1 MSIEGQ
7 LVKKSMST
15 FLADMRKVLRIAVL
29 LLNVVAQG
37 RRIAFRMRIGWIGL
51 EIAEMTH
58 EMTIWV
64 PLVFDLFLLCRRGVK
79 HGVLGSLGTP
89 WRSIFWRRAFA

>member
-1 MSIEGQ
+1 
-7 LVKKSMST
+7 MST
-15 FLADMRKVLRIAVL
+15 FLADMRQIFCRLVL

-37 RRIAFRMRIGWIGL
+37 GRIAFRMRFGRIGL

-64 PLVFDLFLLCRRGVK
+64 PLVFDLFLLCRRGVE
-79 HGVLGSLGTP
+79 HGVLRPWGDP